1 MSDEAGGCNQK
12 PLIGARASALP
23 KNLILGLIVEC
34 DYIICE
40 LRPQYL
46 MSIIFTKNDKKKS
59 TVGTYKGVFE
69 CK

>member
-1 MSDEAGGCNQK
+1 M
-12 PLIGARASALP
+12 
-23 KNLILGLIVEC
+23 EC

-69 CK
+69 CKYGEHYWYGLEYATCSLSKEEFFLDV